1 MESHSDSLGMPLD
14 NHAHL
19 VFPVASRRGG
29 GDGKETETLTRALER
44 GTDTGLCS
52 NPRVCALLQSS

>member
-19 VFPVASRRGG
+19 VFPVAS
-29 GDGKETETLTRALER
+29 ER
-44 GTDTGLCS
+44 LVNCELLNHSELQHRS
-52 NPRVCALLQSS
+52 NPEIKN